1 MLTMLR
7 TAAGQVRV
15 HVIVLPPP
23 LVQSSSQTEPP
34 LEYVRRLLSRPPV
47 SPVEDIFRPIL
58 AFKTN
63 LLPWIGLNSLFQ
75 MKNTMSNLAA
85 EYYFL
90 DRWSVEANAMY
101 AKWPTYSGDKFWGVC
116 SYGVE
121 PRFWIRR
128 DGTFRGLYVGVFA
141 NAGEFDDQQDRNTGP
156 DNRTGSFIAAGL
168 SVGWLQP
175 ITDHLAV

>member
-1 MLTMLR
+1 MIHYISTRMLTMLR

-34 LEYVRRLLSRPPV
+34 LEYVRRPLSRPPV

-116 SYGVE
+116 SYGV
-121 PRFWIRR
+121 
-128 DGTFRGLYVGVFA
+128 
-141 NAGEFDDQQDRNTGP
+141 
-156 DNRTGSFIAAGL
+156 
-168 SVGWLQP
+168 
-175 ITDHLAV
+175 